1 MNQINNKR
9 IAKNTILL
17 YIRMMLIL
25 LVSLYTSRIVLDKLG
40 VTDYGIYNVVAGV
53 VAMLGFLNGSMANAV
68 QRYLS
73 FELGKENDSNV
84 RKIFNVSILAHL
96 GIAIIVFI
104 IMELIGVWYL
114 NNYMVIPKNRLEAA
128 NWVLQCSIITT
139 IFTIIQVPY
148 NALIIAKE
156 QMGIYAYISIL
167 EVVLKLIIVYFLSLL
182 DFDKLKLYSILIML
196 VTLLILS
203 IYKSYCTH
211 KFKEAKFKLVSDKK
225 MLSNLLSFAS
235 WNMLGEIAWVFT
247 GQGVNIILNLF
258 FGPTVNAARGLAD
271 QINAAVMRFISNFQT
286 AVNPQLIKSYA
297 SNQLQE
303 MKLLLF
309 RSIKFSFFLMLLIS
323 MPLIL
328 KMDFILNIWLKE
340 VPKYAVEFCQLVLI
354 CSLTSTI
361 SNLFSQIARAYGK
374 IRNYQIIVSTI
385 LFLNFP
391 LSYIALKIGASPL
404 STMLINISIQL
415 FLIYV
420 RLHITCKMIELNKR
434 EFTKRVLYPI
444 ISVTFISSIIPLIVC
459 HYSNNTAG
467 SFIIICALSIIS
479 VILTIYFI
487 GINKDERQIL
497 YSFAKKISKKI
508 F

>member
-84 RKIFNVSILAHL
+84 RKIFNISILAHL

-182 DFDKLKLYSILIML
+182 DFDKLKLYSVLIML

-203 IYKSYCTH
+203 ICKLYCTH
-211 KFKEAKFKLVSDKK
+211 KFK
-225 MLSNLLSFAS
+225 
-235 WNMLGEIAWVFT
+235 
-247 GQGVNIILNLF
+247 
-258 FGPTVNAARGLAD
+258 
-271 QINAAVMRFISNFQT
+271 
-286 AVNPQLIKSYA
+286 
-297 SNQLQE
+297 
-303 MKLLLF
+303 
-309 RSIKFSFFLMLLIS
+309 RS
-323 MPLIL
+323 
-328 KMDFILNIWLKE
+328 
-340 VPKYAVEFCQLVLI
+340 
-354 CSLTSTI
+354 
-361 SNLFSQIARAYGK
+361 K
-374 IRNYQIIVSTI
+374 I
-385 LFLNFP
+385 
-391 LSYIALKIGASPL
+391 
-404 STMLINISIQL
+404 
-415 FLIYV
+415 
-420 RLHITCKMIELNKR
+420 
-434 EFTKRVLYPI
+434 
-444 ISVTFISSIIPLIVC
+444 
-459 HYSNNTAG
+459 
-467 SFIIICALSIIS
+467 
-479 VILTIYFI
+479 
-487 GINKDERQIL
+487 
-497 YSFAKKISKKI
+497 
-508 F
+508 